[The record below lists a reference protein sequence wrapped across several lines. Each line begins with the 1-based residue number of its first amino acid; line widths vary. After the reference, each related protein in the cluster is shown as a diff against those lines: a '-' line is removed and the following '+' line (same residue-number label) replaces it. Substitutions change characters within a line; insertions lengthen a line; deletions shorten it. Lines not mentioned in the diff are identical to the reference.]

1 MLTLCLVLLAGA
13 LDDLQKEAARALAAI
28 PHARTLA
35 EANRA
40 RPELRRKLE
49 ASLGFRLL
57 PLPAP
62 GVKTAGTLR
71 RQGFRIE
78 KLVYE
83 SLPGTPVAAHL
94 YIPDDLKGRAPAVL
108 FYCGHWWADSKAR
121 PDFQTFCINM
131 ARLGFVVMSFDP
143 FGQGERGVSSRDHRR
158 VEGLLAG
165 IAQQGFAEYE
175 TQAALR
181 ILLARPEVDPRRVG
195 MTGASGGGYNTW
207 ITTALDDRIAVAVPV
222 VGTSEFFEQIAAARA
237 HDWYRAN
244 EHCHFVPGL
253 IRYANNHEF
262 IAMAAPRP
270 LLVIAAV
277 EDRSF
282 PIAGVR
288 EVASYGRSL
297 YHAAGVREKFGFY
310 EDATAG
316 HGYQQKKR
324 EAAYGWFLKW
334 LKDAGDGSPY
344 AEPATETLSSDD
356 LRCFQG
362 KEPAGPGMVAAVRV
376 VAEGIGGARPWPK
389 LGETAGSPD
398 SRVLVTVGAR
408 ESDAV
413 VAAARKRGWSIAPF
427 ELPSGAEMNWAG
439 AVSLLL
445 DDWFVRRQAAALL
458 DFMRQRR
465 AGAVYAAGPE
475 AGLAA
480 AFAIN
485 DARLR
490 WFLLRDCFVS
500 FRDFL
505 ERPKSL
511 ALSYQLRQGERET
524 LDREIPL
531 YMVPFNGLRYAD
543 IPRLLARTP
552 GIVLNPIN
560 GDWEPAQPRDLR
572 VARDEAEAIRF
583 VENYR

>member
-13 LDDLQKEAARALAAI
+13 LDDLQKDAARALAAI
-28 PHARTLA
+28 SHARTVA

-57 PLPAP
+57 PPPVL
-62 GVKTAGTLR
+62 GVKTAGVLR
-71 RQGFRIE
+71 QPGFRIE

-83 SLPGTPVAAHL
+83 SLPGTPVPAHL
-94 YIPDDLKGRAPAVL
+94 YIPDGLKGRAPAVL

-121 PDFQTFCINM
+121 PDFQAFCINM
-131 ARLGFVVMSFDP
+131 ARLGFVVLAFDP

-158 VEGLLAG
+158 VEGLLVG
-165 IAQQGFAEYE
+165 VAQQGFAEYE

-181 ILLARPEVDPRRVG
+181 VLLARPEVDARRVG

-222 VGTSEFFEQIAAARA
+222 VGTSEFYEQIAASRA

-270 LLVIAAV
+270 VLVIAAA

-282 PIAGVR
+282 PITGVR
-288 EVASYGRSL
+288 EVCAYGRSL
-297 YHAAGVREKFGFY
+297 YYSAGMREKFGLY

-334 LKDAGDGSPY
+334 LKDTGDGSPH
-344 AEPATETLSSDD
+344 AEPATETLSFDD
-356 LRCFQG
+356 LRCFQSN
-362 KEPAGPGMVAAVRV
+362 EPSGPGMVAAARV
-376 VAEGIGGARPWPK
+376 LAAGIRETRPWPK
-389 LGETAGSPD
+389 LGEAAGSPD

-408 ESDAV
+408 ENDAI
-413 VAAARKRGWSIAPF
+413 VAAAQKRGWSVARF
-427 ELPSGAEMNWAG
+427 DLPSGAEMNWAG

-465 AGAVYAAGPE
+465 AGALYAAGPE

-490 WFLLRDCFVS
+490 WFVLRDCFVS

-511 ALSYQLRQGERET
+511 ALSYELRKSERET

-531 YMVPFNGLRYAD
+531 YMIPFNGLRHVD

-552 GIVLNPIN
+552 GMVLNPIN
-560 GDWEPAQPRDLR
+560 GDWEPASASSVRI
-572 VARDEAEAIRF
+572 ARDEAEAVRF
-583 VENYR
+583 VEK